1 MSRRKIVQYIPH
13 WVVSDNTDIENGH
26 GTHVAG
32 TIAGRRAKDGYNEST
47 GMADGIAPAA
57 KIAFFDMG
65 NGSSKLQKVVLRIVS
80 ISFIAMCASVQTR
93 F

>member
-13 WVVSDNTDIENGH
+13 WLAGDNTDIENGH
-26 GTHVAG
+26 GTHVAA
-32 TIAGRRAKDGYNEST
+32 TLVGRRAKDGYNEST

-65 NGSSKLQKVVLRIVS
+65 NGSSKLTKTFCSELLIK
-80 ISFIAMCASVQTR
+80 F
-93 F
+93 